1 MKITPML
8 SGSFAIYKADKPG
21 IITTNPMFYVIFTN
35 GGGKKGE
42 GNEKTRRGGGGKERK
57 KEGKRERVS
66 LIKR

>member
-42 GNEKTRRGGGGKERK
+42 GNEKTRRRGRGKKGRK
-57 KEGKRERVS
+57 KEKE
-66 LIKR
+66 KEYH